1 MEFITSMFWQ
11 TTRTNHV
18 SGIESHPHQVRLT
31 PTAQSGGAAAA
42 AHVLMFGL
50 LQWGGRLCID
60 AVTQHNHVF
69 SYVHSFSEFPPLNNY
84 NTAASGP
91 GQTLIK
97 SLLVLCQILCG
108 SFLLTPDLRS
118 LYTFTINISTDRHQ
132 DTYRTDVHFV
142 LVWFSRPVVANPS
155 IAIYRL
161 ISQSSLSITE
171 LSELSGLTGCGCAA
185 DQLCI
190 GCQLFKRQSVC
201 YLRRSCWFIFCIAF
215 ETSRFIY

>member
-1 MEFITSMFWQ
+1 M
-11 TTRTNHV
+11 V
-18 SGIESHPHQVRLT
+18 CV
-31 PTAQSGGAAAA
+31 
-42 AHVLMFGL
+42 
-50 LQWGGRLCID
+50 D

-118 LYTFTINISTDRHQ
+118 LYTLTIHISTDRHQ

-142 LVWFSRPVVANPS
+142 LV
-155 IAIYRL
+155 
-161 ISQSSLSITE
+161 
-171 LSELSGLTGCGCAA
+171 
-185 DQLCI
+185 
-190 GCQLFKRQSVC
+190 
-201 YLRRSCWFIFCIAF
+201 
-215 ETSRFIY
+215 

>member
-1 MEFITSMFWQ
+1 MFWQ

-18 SGIESHPHQVRLT
+18 SGIESHPHQVRLRH
-31 PTAQSGGAAAA
+31 TAQSGGAAAA

-60 AVTQHNHVF
+60 AVTQHNYVF

-97 SLLVLCQILCG
+97 SLLILCQILCG
-108 SFLLTPDLRS
+108 SFLLTPDLRA
-118 LYTFTINISTDRHQ
+118 LYTLTIHISTDRHQ

-142 LVWFSRPVVANPS
+142 LLWFSRV
-155 IAIYRL
+155 Y
-161 ISQSSLSITE
+161 
-171 LSELSGLTGCGCAA
+171 
-185 DQLCI
+185 
-190 GCQLFKRQSVC
+190 
-201 YLRRSCWFIFCIAF
+201 
-215 ETSRFIY
+215 ETHV

>member
-1 MEFITSMFWQ
+1 MFWQ
-11 TTRTNHV
+11 TTQTNHV
-18 SGIESHPHQVRLT
+18 SGIESNPHQDRLT

-118 LYTFTINISTDRHQ
+118 LYTLTIHISTDRHQ

-142 LVWFSRPVVANPS
+142 LVWFSRV
-155 IAIYRL
+155 Y
-161 ISQSSLSITE
+161 
-171 LSELSGLTGCGCAA
+171 
-185 DQLCI
+185 
-190 GCQLFKRQSVC
+190 
-201 YLRRSCWFIFCIAF
+201 
-215 ETSRFIY
+215 ETHV

>member
-1 MEFITSMFWQ
+1 
-11 TTRTNHV
+11 
-18 SGIESHPHQVRLT
+18 
-31 PTAQSGGAAAA
+31 
-42 AHVLMFGL
+42 MFGL

-118 LYTFTINISTDRHQ
+118 LYTFTINISTDGHQ

-155 IAIYRL
+155 IAIYRS

-171 LSELSGLTGCGCAA
+171 LSELSGLTGCGWAA

-190 GCQLFKRQSVC
+190 VVSCSNGRVSATCGGAAGLSSALPSKQVVLSTKLNTRTLRYEDVHLPVCQ
-201 YLRRSCWFIFCIAF
+201 
-215 ETSRFIY
+215 